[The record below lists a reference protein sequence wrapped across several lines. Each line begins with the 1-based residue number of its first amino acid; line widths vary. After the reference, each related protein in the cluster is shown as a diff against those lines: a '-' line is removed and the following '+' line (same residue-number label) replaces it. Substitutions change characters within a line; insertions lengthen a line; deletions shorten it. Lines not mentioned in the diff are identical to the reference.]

1 MRAIHK
7 ERRKAVLDLSTV
19 GDATAPMHQLH
30 IDTDEMESPME
41 LNIQLAPITQ
51 RQNSSSGTANHSPHI
66 SVQGVCS
73 YSLDGKHPEHHVHKC
88 VTEIYTSD
96 S

>member
-1 MRAIHK
+1 MPIHK

-30 IDTDEMESPME
+30 IDIDEMESPME

-51 RQNSSSGTANHSPHI
+51 RQNSASGTANHLLTLLYR
-66 SVQGVCS
+66 VCS
-73 YSLDGKHPEHHVHKC
+73 YTLDGKHPEHHVHKC
-88 VTEIYTSD
+88 VTAINTSD